1 MDKLEIN
8 SLAQLEALKLTDV
21 LAKTDEPAPAAV
33 EEEKNVEQKIAQLAK
48 GSTFTMKLSADA
60 IHRLTRE
67 ASIKSLD
74 WKTYLRE
81 EIADRILNSAIATP
95 LISKPSFAKQL
106 ITGPSYLNK

>member
-1 MDKLEIN
+1 MQPLEVT
-8 SLAQLEALKLTDV
+8 SQEQLEALRLCDV
-21 LAKTDEPAPAAV
+21 MAPKTEEPAPAAD
-33 EEEKNVEQKIAQLAK
+33 EKENVEQKIAQLAK

-81 EIADRILNSAIATP
+81 EIADRILNSEIGSP

-106 ITGPSYLNK
+106 ITGPSFLNK